1 MPLAEEGYVILK
13 GPTPH
18 NWFVNFNHSEPPFSD
33 VRVRQAVNLAI
44 NREAMAAE
52 LLQGSSLP
60 AICFCARTSPTFN
73 PPPDWAGYEYNP
85 EKAKALLAEAGYPDG
100 FKTIFETSTEGSG
113 QVMPVQMAEWI
124 QRDLAQVGIDVQ
136 LRTFEWLTYVG
147 RWYGGMTPEIGMN
160 QISTGSNED
169 YWVWQLAHPDGVLN
183 SGHLVDDE
191 FGDLLDRANRALNED
206 ERNALILAAVKREK
220 EQAHHAPIV
229 NDQFPVAM
237 SAKVKGFVRPAD
249 WTVDYRIVSVEE

>member
-1 MPLAEEGYVILK
+1 M
-13 GPTPH
+13 
-18 NWFVNFNHSEPPFSD
+18 
-33 VRVRQAVNLAI
+33 
-44 NREAMAAE
+44 
-52 LLQGSSLP
+52 
-60 AICFCARTSPTFN
+60 
-73 PPPDWAGYEYNP
+73 
-85 EKAKALLAEAGYPDG
+85 
-100 FKTIFETSTEGSG
+100 
-113 QVMPVQMAEWI
+113 
-124 QRDLAQVGIDVQ
+124 
-136 LRTFEWLTYVG
+136 
-147 RWYGGMTPEIGMN
+147 
-160 QISTGSNED
+160 
-169 YWVWQLAHPDGVLN
+169 LN